1 MSKTK
6 LLADR
11 DRDRDRDR
19 YDIIN
24 KLLINSKKSFG
35 PGRPRTLGV
44 LKQYS
49 LSLYAKYLHI
59 YERAYELADRE
70 GKSFSEIINLAL
82 KEYVEGHYPG
92 NPQPPLESFQPDGL
106 KPVRLEALMLKKKAE
121 KLLEGIE
128 SNKGAESY
136 RERVKSKVLPPIIVK
151 LSRLNLRLRSDE
163 ISKLVDRA
171 DEACFGGDSH
181 A

>member
-1 MSKTK
+1 MSETK
-6 LLADR
+6 VRR

-24 KLLINSKKSFG
+24 KLIINSKKSYG

-82 KEYVEGHYPG
+82 EEYVDVHYPG
-92 NPQPPLESFQPDGL
+92 NPQTALESFQPDSL
-106 KPVRLEALMLKKKAE
+106 KPARLEAKMITRKVE
-121 KLLEGIE
+121 SLLDRLENGQG
-128 SNKGAESY
+128 SDSY
-136 RERVKSKVLPPIIVK
+136 KNRVRFKILPPLVVK
-151 LSRLNLRLRSDE
+151 LSRLNLRLRNDEVSD
-163 ISKLVDRA
+163 VVNRA
-171 DEACFGGDSH
+171 DAVCFGGDSH
-181 A
+181 V